1 MVKQM
6 VTEHNPQVN
15 NQADAQKTANEGF
28 QKKGQAGSEALSLLL
43 KWTPEEMR
51 EAIASVNLM
60 QEGYRLPEVSGFR
73 MSRKV

>member
-28 QKKGQAGSEALSLLL
+28 HEKGQAGSEALSFTIDRKEIDLSGY
-43 KWTPEEMR
+43 TFGIYYHP
-51 EAIASVNLM
+51 VV
-60 QEGYRLPEVSGFR
+60 YRLPEVSGFS